1 MRRFTGVLGTMFV
14 AATIVACADDDHPPS
29 PTAPTAL
36 SARAEQLH
44 RTIEILDICDSASF
58 NAVLGP
64 GTCVRAGQRN
74 LTFQQFIAQLDNIH
88 TVPSWRNAPGVVHVA
103 VGTQLVSTNYGGEA
117 HTFTEVAAFG
127 GGVVDQL
134 NRLSNNPVPAPE
146 CLTLQPTDF
155 IPPRGTQTDDVDAAG
170 TELYQC
176 CIHPWMRTTVHA
188 HP

>member
-1 MRRFTGVLGTMFV
+1 MRRITGVLGTTLV
-14 AATIVACADDDHPPS
+14 ALASVACADEDVGRT
-29 PTAPTAL
+29 PTAPIAASANAAL
-36 SARAEQLH
+36 T

-58 NAVLGP
+58 NAALGP
-64 GTCVRAGQRN
+64 GTCVRSGQRN

-88 TVPSWRNAPGVVHVA
+88 TVPTWRNAPGIVHVA
-103 VGTQLVSTNYGGEA
+103 VGTQLVATNFGGEV

-127 GGVVDQL
+127 GGIVPQL

-146 CLTLQPTDF
+146 CLTLAPGDF
-155 IPPRGTQTDDVDAAG
+155 LPPRAQYSDDVDAPG
-170 TELYQC
+170 TEHYQC